1 MRWPHALADDF
12 FTKQLPNNVTW
23 LLTLMYSLSQ
33 TGAPCVRPTRP
44 SAAHHRLRLQT
55 VAALRHV
62 QEPSVRHW
70 LQALIILSFSTVPR
84 LRDFIVARAD
94 HFLKPWACQHAWSVN
109 IHA

>member
-33 TGAPCVRPTRP
+33 TGAPRAQPTRP
-44 SAAHHRLRLQT
+44 GAARHRLRPLT

-62 QEPSVRHW
+62 QDPPVCHW
-70 LQALIILSFSTVPR
+70 LQALSISSTETGYEVSLLQDLTTSLS
-84 LRDFIVARAD
+84 L
-94 HFLKPWACQHAWSVN
+94 
-109 IHA
+109 